1 MVFSQ
6 FSFLFIF
13 LPVFLFIYWLIKR
26 EFRNVFLLLA
36 SILFYFIGEKQS
48 TWILLAAILINY
60 GFGLLICKLKNDKK
74 VSQSALKYVLWLC
87 VGANL
92 CLLGYYKY
100 ANFFI
105 NSTNSFAAWSGIN
118 WHVNLPPIAL
128 PLGISFFTFHAL
140 SYVVDIYRGEV
151 KASKSLANVGAYF
164 AMFPQLVAGPILRYN
179 QVSEALQSRVSTPK
193 AIFNGFIIFILGL
206 AQKVLIADPL
216 AVVADAAFAL
226 PSQDLTM
233 LAAWLGAL
241 AYSFQLFFDFW
252 GYSQMAIGLGMI
264 IGFTFPINFN
274 YPYISSTIQ
283 EFWRRWHMTLSFWFR
298 DYVYIPLGGG
308 RVANWRV
315 YFNLMLVFALTGL
328 WHGASYTFIVWGLWH
343 GLFLLIERANPKF
356 FGRLPKWLSHFYTLL
371 VVIVGWVLFRSV
383 DFDSALVWLGH
394 MFGVY
399 GFSGWIAGTQFLSIY
414 NIICFAI
421 AIVFSTPVVAN
432 WIKKAPSLMAHN
444 SWITLKGL
452 GGIALFI
459 VCIVKVLTGSFSPFL
474 YFRF

>member
-13 LPVFLFIYWLIKR
+13 LPIFLFIYWIIKQ
-26 EFRNVFLLLA
+26 EYRNIFLLGA
-36 SILFYFIGEKQS
+36 SVLFYFIGEKQS

-60 GFGLLICKLKNDKK
+60 GFGLLIDKLKNKRNAN
-74 VSQSALKYVLWLC
+74 QSVLKLALWAC

-92 CLLGYYKY
+92 SLLGYYKY
-100 ANFFI
+100 ANFFV
-105 NSTNSFAAWSGIN
+105 NSTNHFASWAGIS
-118 WHVNLPPIAL
+118 WYVDLPPIAL

-151 KASKSLANVGAYF
+151 KASKSLVNVGAYF

-179 QVSEALQSRVSTPK
+179 QVSSALLSRVITPQ
-193 AIFNGFIIFILGL
+193 AVVGGITIFVLGL

-216 AVVADAAFAL
+216 AVIADAAFAL
-226 PSQDLTM
+226 PHQDLTM
-233 LAAWLGAL
+233 LSAWLGAL

-252 GYSQMAIGLGMI
+252 GYSQMAIGLAMM
-264 IGFTFPINFN
+264 IGFKFPINFN

-308 RVANWRV
+308 RVAPWRV
-315 YFNLMLVFALTGL
+315 YLNLMLVFALTGL

-343 GLFLLIERANPKF
+343 GMFLLIERANPEF

-383 DFDSALVWLGH
+383 DFSSALVWLGH

-399 GFSGWIAGTQFLSIY
+399 GFSGWLAGTEFLSMY
-414 NIICFAI
+414 NILCFGVAAI
-421 AIVFSTPVVAN
+421 FSTPVIAN
-432 WIKKAPSLMAHN
+432 WVRKVPSVVSHHAWVYLKSAGA
-444 SWITLKGL
+444 IGLFTL
-452 GGIALFI
+452 
-459 VCIVKVLTGSFSPFL
+459 CIIKVLTGSFSPFL